1 MRQAIKIVRPFLK
14 KRVTME
20 IVKTEEDLKNL
31 VSEENILKEMGG
43 SLDFKL
49 KEWLNKEFNTK

>member
-20 IVKTEEDLKNL
+20 ILKTEEDLKNL